1 MFKVLNAN
9 KLSFHIEKY
18 EKYWR
23 TQPVKKKEMLLEAG
37 EIANKVFYIESGI
50 ARIFF
55 YNKKTKKETTFAFLS
70 AGNTVLGFQNFLKDY
85 KFNIPTTF
93 NIQMISDGVV
103 RSTSIE
109 TWIKLEQQD
118 QELVEFRNQLILKI
132 FGEIVQHSS
141 NLATLDA
148 TAHYRLLLKE
158 FDFVKDLDN
167 EYVASY
173 LGIDIDHFI
182 RIKKKIQ
189 EKQ

>member
-1 MFKVLNAN
+1 
-9 KLSFHIEKY
+9 
-18 EKYWR
+18 
-23 TQPVKKKEMLLEAG
+23 
-37 EIANKVFYIESGI
+37 
-50 ARIFF
+50 
-55 YNKKTKKETTFAFLS
+55 
-70 AGNTVLGFQNFLKDY
+70 
-85 KFNIPTTF
+85 
-93 NIQMISDGVV
+93 MISDGVV

-132 FGEIVQHSS
+132 FAEIVQHSS